1 MRLRFGS
8 DSWLDRLTALI
19 DAVVRLMRVA
29 ATATL
34 LLAVALNFAN
44 VVGRYFFNAPIAW
57 AEEVMLFMQVGVVFL
72 AAVAVSREGR
82 HIRMDV
88 AVNLLPAVP
97 RRILEALAGLAE
109 IAVAAAVAWLAI
121 PLVKQLA
128 EFDQRSQAAQLPL
141 AIPQALV
148 PLGFTLIAIAVA
160 VRLARK

>member
-1 MRLRFGS
+1 MH
-8 DSWLDRLTALI
+8 
-19 DAVVRLMRVA
+19 VA

-34 LLAVALNFAN
+34 LVAVALNFAN
-44 VVGRYFFNAPIAW
+44 VIGRYFFSAPIEW

-88 AVNLLPAVP
+88 AVNLLPARA
-97 RRILEALAGLAE
+97 RRIAE
-109 IAVAAAVAWLAI
+109 IFSQVVEITVAAAVTILAI

-128 EFDQRSQAAQLPL
+128 QFDQRSQAAQLPL

-148 PLGFTLIAIAVA
+148 PLGFALIAIAVA

>member
-1 MRLRFGS
+1 MH
-8 DSWLDRLTALI
+8 
-19 DAVVRLMRVA
+19 VA

-44 VVGRYFFNAPIAW
+44 VVGRYFFNAPIEW

-88 AVNLLPAVP
+88 AVNLLPAGA
-97 RRILEALAGLAE
+97 RRCAEMLSQVVE
-109 IAVAAAVAWLAI
+109 IAVATAITILAI

-148 PLGFTLIAIAVA
+148 PLGFVLIAIAVA

>member
-1 MRLRFGS
+1 MHLRLGAH
-8 DSWLDRLTALI
+8 SWLDRLAALT
-19 DAVVRLMRVA
+19 DGVVRLMRVA

-34 LLAVALNFAN
+34 LMAVALNFAN
-44 VVGRYFFNAPIAW
+44 VIGRYFFNAPIAW

-97 RRILEALAGLAE
+97 RRILEALAGLVE
-109 IAVAAAVAWLAI
+109 IAVAVAVAWLAI

-148 PLGFTLIAIAVA
+148 PLGFVLIAVVVA